1 MAKEDYQAHS
11 KNNRKMPKNA
21 TLIKEMIVNLE
32 EHHTLKDLQPIIN
45 KLESYGFKVL
55 QASIHRDEGF
65 VNSDNKKEKNYHAHI
80 TMFNLDVTTGK
91 TVKFGKSYRTELSK
105 LQTFTAKT
113 LNMQRGKVSVKEHAK
128 ELNVKV
134 EKASKRLDTH
144 EYKRAMIL
152 KELKPKTQN
161 NQNQKK
167 IELQKLV
174 IAGAK
179 YNFREMQKMITD
191 LQDLTNEQKRELHR
205 LNSQVKNDTATIEDL
220 EITLEA
226 SRERASEKIAQRNKY
241 REQLTEALETIEDLE
256 MKLEVNR
263 ERVNSMAKQRNKY
276 REQLMELEGREPEIR
291 EVIKEVPVEKIV
303 YRDREV
309 IKEVPDAHTQN
320 KLIEA
325 QETIKSLKAVIDTL
339 ESNKSSYRQDIANL
353 QAQNRQL
360 QAREPEIR
368 EIIKEV
374 PDAYTQNKLTEAR
387 ETIKSLKATIE
398 TIESDANLLRYK
410 NIDLNN
416 RVQKLQMEE
425 FEKEKYEYKA
435 GDLQKEMKSNSS
447 SYKQQRW

>member
-1 MAKEDYQAHS
+1 MQKSTIFLKEA
-11 KNNRKMPKNA
+11 
-21 TLIKEMIVNLE
+21 IVNLE
-32 EHHTLKDLQPIIN
+32 EHHTLEDLKPIIN

-179 YNFREMQKMITD
+179 YNFREMQKVITD

-303 YRDREV
+303 YRDRE
-309 IKEVPDAHTQN
+309 P
-320 KLIEA
+320 
-325 QETIKSLKAVIDTL
+325 
-339 ESNKSSYRQDIANL
+339 
-353 QAQNRQL
+353 
-360 QAREPEIR
+360 
-368 EIIKEV
+368 
-374 PDAYTQNKLTEAR
+374 
-387 ETIKSLKATIE
+387 
-398 TIESDANLLRYK
+398 
-410 NIDLNN
+410 
-416 RVQKLQMEE
+416 EE
-425 FEKEKYEYKA
+425 FVYKSGNLRKET
-435 GDLQKEMKSNSS
+435 KSNSS
-447 SYKQQRW
+447 SNNQQRW